1 MAADHPTQV
10 TRVVHRGAHTQR
22 LVRSC
27 MVEVLRGA
35 DLPLRAEV
43 RAPHFTIGT
52 HPSNDVVLA
61 DGTVSRHH
69 LEVTALPEGY
79 RLVDLGSS
87 NGTFVGGVQLGEA
100 ITSGAVVIQLGQSL
114 LRLSAGE
121 REQPVPASAARA
133 FGPLVGQSLPM
144 RELYAQLE
152 RVAASD
158 CSLLIEGETGVGKE
172 RVAEAIHGASAHAAG
187 PFVVVDCGALSPA
200 LMESELF
207 GHVRGA
213 FTGAVDDRLGL
224 VTLADGGTL
233 FLDEIGELPL
243 PLQTKLLGVLER
255 RRVVPVGATHA
266 HPVRIRVIA
275 ATHRDLAR
283 RANQGLFRSELY
295 YRIAVVRLRVPPLR
309 DRLDDL
315 PLLVAACLERLRARD
330 GEHLPAQ
337 LSAVALAH
345 LYAQPWPGNVRE
357 LFNAVEQAALQ
368 LPAPAVARPERAGWR
383 PYQAT
388 RAQAMAEFDRAYFE
402 ALVRRGS
409 NLSQLARD
417 AGLDRRYLLR
427 ILDRYGIARPRARR
441 VG

>member
-1 MAADHPTQV
+1 
-10 TRVVHRGAHTQR
+10 
-22 LVRSC
+22 
-27 MVEVLRGA
+27 
-35 DLPLRAEV
+35 
-43 RAPHFTIGT
+43 
-52 HPSNDVVLA
+52 
-61 DGTVSRHH
+61 VSRHH
-69 LEVTALPEGY
+69 LEVTALPGGY

-87 NGTFVGGVQLGEA
+87 NGTFVGSVRLGEA
-100 ITSGAVVIQLGQSL
+100 IAGSAVALQIGQTL
-114 LRLSAGE
+114 VRLSPGE
-121 REQPVPASAARA
+121 REQPVPALAARA

-158 CSLLIEGETGVGKE
+158 CSVLIEGETGVGKE
-172 RVAEAIHGASAHAAG
+172 RVAEAIHGASAACAG

-213 FTGAVDDRLGL
+213 FTGAVDDRVGL

-255 RRVVPVGATHA
+255 RRVVPVGATRA
-266 HPVRIRVIA
+266 HTVRIRVVA

-283 RANQGLFRSELY
+283 RANEGLFRSELF

-315 PLLVAACLERLRARD
+315 PLLVEACLERLRARD
-330 GEHLPAQ
+330 GDHLPAQ

-345 LYAQPWPGNVRE
+345 LHAQPWPGNVRE

-368 LPAPAVARPERAGWR
+368 LPAPSVAARRERAGWR

-388 RAQAMAEFDRAYFE
+388 RAEAMAQFDRAYFE

-427 ILDRYGIARPRARR
+427 ILDRYGIERPRARR
-441 VG
+441 AS